1 MKKLSSSSV
10 FVLVAGLA
18 IGGVGG
24 LGGLGGQALA
34 QVPFTYLA
42 IGDSVGFGITTGASY
57 TQLSNGDRGYVSQYG
72 NYLQTQNAG
81 LRPTVVN
88 ASVFGDN
95 SGSFFDTSNPARF
108 LNTNYPSPPAAVSQR
123 DRVLTEIATAAA
135 LGRPVT
141 RVTVSMGAN
150 DLLSVIQQP
159 GFLLLPTA
167 QQGALVFGALNAM
180 TTNLSTLYGTLRAAL
195 PTAEIVAVGYYDPFA
210 VLPGNPNPALT
221 SGAIITLNSII
232 SDVSTFFGARYVDV
246 YAAFSGNEGVL
257 TNMLLDQTTTAPNVH
272 PTDAGYTVI
281 ANQIIPTPGAGLV
294 VAMGV
299 LVMARRRRVTA

>member
-1 MKKLSSSSV
+1 MKKVSSSSV

-18 IGGVGG
+18 VGG
-24 LGGLGGQALA
+24 FGGQAMA

-57 TQLSNGDRGYVSQYG
+57 TQSSNGDRGYVSLYG

-88 ASVFGDN
+88 ASVFGDD
-95 SGSFFDTSNPARF
+95 SGSFFNTSNPARF
-108 LNTNYPSPPAAVSQR
+108 LNTNYPSPPTAVSQR
-123 DRVLTEIATAAA
+123 DRVLSEIATAAA

-141 RVTVSMGAN
+141 KVTVSVGAN
-150 DLLSVIQQP
+150 DLLGVVQQP
-159 GFLLLPTA
+159 GFLLLPPA
-167 QQGALVFGALNAM
+167 QQTALVFGALNTM
-180 TTNLSTLYGTLRAAL
+180 TANLSTLYGTLRTAL

-210 VLPGNPNPALT
+210 VLPGNPNPAFT
-221 SGAIITLNSII
+221 AGAIGSLNSII
-232 SDVSTFFGARYVDV
+232 SDVSTFFGARFVDT
-246 YAAFSGNEGVL
+246 YGAFSGNEAVL
-257 TNMLLDQTTTAPNVH
+257 TNMLLDQTTAAPNVH

-294 VAMGV
+294 VATGV
-299 LVMARRRRVTA
+299 LVMARRRRAVA